1 MNNSN
6 IKMQR
11 NLVTKKTRMNII
23 GSGLIQLD
31 RFKKCSKTYVLKNDY
46 NFIDFKQFFDYG
58 FDMIVCK
65 LKKMAQQSSIK
76 FNLYLDCVYVHVVT
90 QERRDISFKTENM
103 LAFTNSNF
111 ENLLKKMF
119 NKLIKEE
126 SDFVTRGSVWSLDS
140 IDVLQLRINI
150 VNPLTGSSYL
160 ILPDSIRNK
169 KAVINVQNNDE
180 KCFKY
185 AILSKYNNQS
195 NKSRFNNQY
204 FKMLEKKSD
213 LNFHCIDYPT
223 PVKQIKIF
231 ERLNNLSVN
240 VFSLDDT
247 NVVFPLYMNNVES
260 KNHFDLLLIN
270 RGETSH
276 YCFINNFSRLI
287 SRQKTKHESKLIIC
301 KRCFTVFSN
310 TPCKYKLWGVHG

>member
-1 MNNSN
+1 
-6 IKMQR
+6 MQR
-11 NLVTKKTRMNII
+11 NLVTKKTRMNIL

-31 RFKKCSKTYVLKNDY
+31 RLKKCSKTYVLKNDY
-46 NFIDFKQFFDYG
+46 NFIDFIKFFDYG
-58 FDMIVCK
+58 FDMIICK
-65 LKKMAQQSSIK
+65 LKKMTQQSSIK
-76 FNLYLDCVYVHVVT
+76 LNLYLDCVYVHVLT

-126 SDFVTRGSVWSLDS
+126 SDFVTRGSGWSLDS

-150 VNPLTGSSYL
+150 VNPLNGSSYL

-169 KAVINVQNNDE
+169 KAVINVKNNDE

-185 AILSKYNNQS
+185 AILSKFNNPS
-195 NKSRFNNQY
+195 NKSQFNKQY

-231 ERLNNLSVN
+231 ERLNYVSVN
-240 VFSLDDT
+240 VFSTDDT

-276 YCFINNFSRLI
+276 YCFINNFDRLI
-287 SRQKTKHESKLIIC
+287 RSQKTKHKSKLIIC

-310 TPCKYKLWGVHG
+310 TPCMY